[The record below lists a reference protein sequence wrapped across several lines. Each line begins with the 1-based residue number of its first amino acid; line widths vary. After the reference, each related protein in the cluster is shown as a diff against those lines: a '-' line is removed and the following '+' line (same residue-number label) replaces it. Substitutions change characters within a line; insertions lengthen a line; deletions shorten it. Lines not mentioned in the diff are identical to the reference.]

1 MTQQRRTSPLSHS
14 LMPGER
20 LQDCVLKVIEGPDA
34 GRSISVDVGRLTIGA
49 DQHCDFVMTDPTV
62 SSVHAEVALMPHG
75 IRFRDLGSTNGIHFL
90 GTQITDAVLQP
101 GSVLSLGKSSLA
113 IVAPQPANLEPL
125 EESGYGSLLGESL
138 VMRRLFAL
146 LRRLEG
152 SELTVLIEGETGSGK
167 TIAAEMIHARSSREG
182 PLITVDCAAISA
194 ELIQSELFGHRRGA
208 FTGAVDDRVGAI
220 EAAHGG
226 TLLLDQIGD
235 LPLHLQP
242 TLLRFLETHKVQP
255 IGSAAPREVDV
266 RVLAT
271 SGHDLEQEVRA
282 QRFRADLYYR
292 ITIGRVRVPPLRD
305 RPEDILPLAR
315 RFLEELGCY
324 IPERHEEALKPD
336 AQKTVSLSAADTA
349 TLQSYHWPGNVRQ
362 LRNAMLQLV
371 TLGTL
376 FPDQIGSSLAEE
388 RVDFHTA
395 KARLVERFE
404 RTYLEQLLREQR
416 GNMSAAARESGVA
429 RHHLRALLKK
439 HGIDPERYRGS

>member
-1 MTQQRRTSPLSHS
+1 MTQQRRTSPLSRS

-20 LQDCVLKVIEGPDA
+20 LQDCVLKVIDGPDV
-34 GRSISVDVGRLTIGA
+34 GRSIAVDVGRLTIGA

-62 SSVHAEVALMPHG
+62 SSVHAEVALMPQG

-90 GTQITDAVLQP
+90 GTRITDAVLQP

-125 EESGYGSLLGESL
+125 AESSYGSLLGESL
-138 VMRRLFAL
+138 AMRRLFSL

-152 SELTVLIEGETGSGK
+152 SELTVLIDGETGSGK
-167 TIAAEMIHARSSREG
+167 TAAAEMIHARSSREG
-182 PLITVDCAAISA
+182 PLVTVDCAAISA

-208 FTGAVDDRVGAI
+208 FTGAVDDRKGAI

-255 IGSAAPREVDV
+255 IGATAPREVDV

-271 SGHDLEQEVRA
+271 SSHDLEREVRA

-292 ITIGRVRVPPLRD
+292 ITIGRVRVPPLRE

-315 RFLEELGCY
+315 RFLEELGASG
-324 IPERHEEALKPD
+324 PSAALG
-336 AQKTVSLSAADTA
+336 AQRADSLSPADAA

-376 FPDQIGSSLAEE
+376 FPEQVAAPRAEE

-404 RTYLEQLLREQR
+404 QTYLEQLLREQR

-439 HGIDPERYRGS
+439 HGIDPERFRGS